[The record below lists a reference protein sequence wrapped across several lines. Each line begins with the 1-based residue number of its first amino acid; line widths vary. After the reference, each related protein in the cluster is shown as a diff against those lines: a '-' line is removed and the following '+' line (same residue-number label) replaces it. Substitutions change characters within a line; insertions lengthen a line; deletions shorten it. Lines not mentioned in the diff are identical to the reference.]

1 MSTVTFKTTILK
13 AGDKN
18 ATGIRVPDEIIEAL
32 GVGKKPPVA
41 VTINGYT
48 YRTTVA
54 VMGGAYMLSL
64 SAEHRGAA
72 NVQGGDEIEVT
83 LALDTAPRVVEVP
96 GDLAA
101 ALAEAGARAAFDAL
115 NTSTR
120 KEYAR
125 QVNDAKAAETR
136 ARRIA
141 GIVAKVK
148 G

>member
-18 ATGIRVPDEIIEAL
+18 ATGIRVPEDIIEAL
-32 GVGKKPPVA
+32 GAGKKPPVA

-54 VMGGAYMLSL
+54 VMGGEYMVSL

-72 NVQGGDEIEVT
+72 AVKGGDEIEVM
-83 LALDTAPRVVEVP
+83 LALDTAPRVVELP
-96 GDLAA
+96 DDLAA
-101 ALAEAGARAAFDAL
+101 ALAEAGARAAFDTL

-120 KEYAR
+120 KEYVR
-125 QVNDAKAAETR
+125 QVNEAKAAETR

-141 GIVAKVK
+141 GIVAKL
-148 G
+148 GG